1 MIARLCKQALL
12 LAALALLPAVISGAI
27 QLRVKP
33 PELPLEPGEIR
44 AATVRQWGPQ
54 VLFVDARRAAR
65 YDAGH
70 IPGAVRL
77 TAEEWDT
84 LVPKFLD
91 AWEPDKAVVVYCE
104 GGSCDISREIAERI
118 KKDLQIQTVYYLQG
132 GYPAWRQ
139 K

>member
-12 LAALALLPAVISGAI
+12 LAALALIPAFVSGAI
-27 QLRVKP
+27 QLRANPQKP
-33 PELPLEPGEIR
+33 LQPGEIR

-54 VLFVDARRAAR
+54 VLFVDARPIERFE
-65 YDAGH
+65 AGH
-70 IPGAVRL
+70 IPTAVRL
-77 TAEEWDT
+77 TAREWDA

-91 AWEPDKAVVVYCE
+91 AWEPDKVVVVYCE
-104 GGSCDISREIAERI
+104 GGTCDTSREIAERI
-118 KKDLQIQTVYYLQG
+118 KKELQIQTVYYLQG